1 MGQSRY
7 AESCHSSRSRERE
20 REREREYMR
29 RGAQVASKN
38 MLSEDGF

>member
-7 AESCHSSRSRERE
+7 AESCHSSRSRE